1 MIRFSDKSSISN
13 GKQSNM
19 SNGIEIFCSI
29 FAVNPKPLLT
39 GLFETCIVSFSFGSE
54 RINFLKRNTLT
65 VNGKSVIIGNG
76 NVFCTAS
83 MFFTIV
89 PVFMITGTIAGF

>member
-1 MIRFSDKSSISN
+1 MIRFSDESSISN

-29 FAVNPKPLLT
+29 FTVNPKPLLT
-39 GLFETCIVSFSFGSE
+39 GLFETSIVSFSFGSK
-54 RINFLKRNTLT
+54 RINFLKRDTVT

-76 NVFCTAS
+76 NVFFTAF
-83 MFFTIV
+83 MFFTVV
-89 PVFMITGTIAGF
+89 PVFMITGTTTEF

>member
-1 MIRFSDKSSISN
+1 MIRFSDESSISN

-19 SNGIEIFCSI
+19 SNGIEICNSI
-29 FAVNPKPLLT
+29 FTVNPKPFLT
-39 GLFETCIVSFSFGSE
+39 GLFETSIVSSGFGSE

-76 NVFCTAS
+76 NVFCATS
-83 MFFTIV
+83 MFFTVV
-89 PVFMITGTIAGF
+89 PVFMIAWTTTGF

>member
-1 MIRFSDKSSISN
+1 MIRFSDESGISN

-29 FAVNPKPLLT
+29 FTVNPKPLLT
-39 GLFETCIVSFSFGSE
+39 GLLETSIVSFNFGSE

-65 VNGKSVIIGNG
+65 VNGKSIIIGNG
-76 NVFCTAS
+76 NVFCAA
-83 MFFTIV
+83 FVLLAIV
-89 PVFMITGTIAGF
+89 PVFMITGTTDGF

>member
-19 SNGIEIFCSI
+19 SNGIEIFYSI
-29 FAVNPKPLLT
+29 FTVNPKPFLT
-39 GLFETCIVSFSFGSE
+39 GLFETSIVSFGFGSE
-54 RINFLKRNTLT
+54 RINFLKRDTVT

-76 NVFCTAS
+76 NVFCAA
-83 MFFTIV
+83 FVFLAIV
-89 PVFMITGTIAGF
+89 PVFMITGTTAGF